1 VVATASDGELAL
13 EAVRRFKPDMLV
25 VVEGLLGFSTPVMR
39 QFYDVMVYLDPPE
52 ELRKVWKIKRDTS
65 KRGYTVEQVQKELG
79 RREPDSRDFIR
90 PQRQYADIVTQ
101 FYTPLGITP
110 EQAGAKLSSTCPRC
124 ARCRPINYFSSNPC
138 SRNTSRS
145 SMRNG

>member
-1 VVATASDGELAL
+1 MPDIAASPTTSATPAVRLVLADDHPLMLRALMALVANETNLRVVATASDGELAL

-39 QFYDVMVYLDPPE
+39 Q
-52 ELRKVWKIKRDTS
+52 
-65 KRGYTVEQVQKELG
+65 
-79 RREPDSRDFIR
+79 
-90 PQRQYADIVTQ
+90 YADIVTQ

-124 ARCRPINYFSSNPC
+124 ARCRVINYFSLNPC

-145 SMRNG
+145 SMRND